1 ERMTRLISDLLDLA
15 SIEAG
20 HLSFQLSVER
30 VSPLVQEVLT
40 AHASIADGKSIR
52 LDASVGESVGYIR
65 CDRGRIVQVLSN
77 LIGNAIKFT
86 PAGGAISMRA
96 FQREA
101 DVVFTV
107 TDTGPGIPEQDAA
120 HIFESYWQAKPGAQ
134 RGVGLGLSIAKG
146 LVEAQGGKLWLES
159 RVGM

>member
-1 ERMTRLISDLLDLA
+1 
-15 SIEAG
+15 
-20 HLSFQLSVER
+20 
-30 VSPLVQEVLT
+30 
-40 AHASIADGKSIR
+40 
-52 LDASVGESVGYIR
+52 
-65 CDRGRIVQVLSN
+65 
-77 LIGNAIKFT
+77 
-86 PAGGAISMRA
+86 MRA

-159 RVGM
+159 RVGMGATFFVSLPACGEELHTQDQLAR